1 MYGLHVPDPGK
12 PFHIVFPMSFQ
23 DEPRSAKRIAL
34 PDFDI
39 TAAEVQQLL
48 ADPSGHGLSNYLMD
62 HASHFVTTG
71 GNLRTPFRILWYAEN
86 LGLTREVFTGQHKD
100 SQIVRL
106 RDILDQINRSN
117 ELNGKRSVSI
127 STVLNGLSPMAKTLL
142 NGFKVKVLVNRQDE
156 TIKLLS
162 EAFAA
167 NLYSNMRADAARV
180 FKRYT
185 EINQQAEAVGVD
197 TEKLMLSNRDVAE
210 FLLSAPKLKEPV
222 YTANSSEA

>member
-1 MYGLHVPDPGK
+1 
-12 PFHIVFPMSFQ
+12 MSFQ
-23 DEPRSAKRIAL
+23 DEPRSAQRIQL

-48 ADPSGHGLSNYLMD
+48 ADPSGHGLSNYLIE

-86 LGLTREVFTGQHKD
+86 LGLTREVFSGQHKD
-100 SQIVRL
+100 SQVVRL

-117 ELNGKRSVSI
+117 ELNGKRSVNI

-167 NLYSNMRADAARV
+167 NLFSNMRADAERV
-180 FKRYT
+180 FKRYADVT
-185 EINQQAEAVGVD
+185 E
-197 TEKLMLSNRDVAE
+197 R
-210 FLLSAPKLKEPV
+210 
-222 YTANSSEA
+222 SE

>member
-1 MYGLHVPDPGK
+1 
-12 PFHIVFPMSFQ
+12 MSFQ

-48 ADPSGHGLSNYLMD
+48 ADPTGHGLSNYLLE
-62 HASHFVTTG
+62 HAAHFVTTG
-71 GNLRTPFRILWYAEN
+71 GALRTPYRILWYAEN
-86 LGLTREVFTGQHKD
+86 LGLTREVFSGQHRD
-100 SQIVRL
+100 SQAVRL
-106 RDILDQINRSN
+106 RDILDQVNRSN

-142 NGFKVKVLVNRQDE
+142 NGFKIKVLINRQDE

-167 NLYSNMRADAARV
+167 NMFSNMKADAERV
-180 FKRYT
+180 FKRYADVF
-185 EINQQAEAVGVD
+185 EQAKAVGVD
-197 TEKLMLSNRDVAE
+197 
-210 FLLSAPKLKEPV
+210 PKGLIAGTHVERLV
-222 YTANSSEA
+222 LTAAGDN

>member
-1 MYGLHVPDPGK
+1 
-12 PFHIVFPMSFQ
+12 MSFQ
-23 DEPRSAKRIAL
+23 DEPRSAQRVTL

-48 ADPSGHGLSNYLMD
+48 ANPSGHGLSNYLME

-86 LGLTREVFTGQHKD
+86 LGLTREVFSGQHKD
-100 SQIVRL
+100 SQVVRL

-167 NLYSNMRADAARV
+167 NLFSNMRADAERV
-180 FKRYT
+180 FKRYADVT
-185 EINQQAEAVGVD
+185 EQANAVGVD
-197 TEKLMLSNRDVAE
+197 TKGLIAASPEVTRFILA
-210 FLLSAPKLKEPV
+210 
-222 YTANSSEA
+222 ANNSEG

>member
-1 MYGLHVPDPGK
+1 
-12 PFHIVFPMSFQ
+12 MSFQ
-23 DEPRSAKRIAL
+23 DEPRNARRAAL

-48 ADPSGHGLSNYLMD
+48 ADESGHGLSNYLD
-62 HASHFVTTG
+62 EHASSFIYSG
-71 GNLRTPFRILWYAEN
+71 GSLKTPFRVLWYAEN
-86 LGLTREVFTGQHKD
+86 LGLTREIFSGQHKD
-100 SQIVRL
+100 SQAVRI

-117 ELNGKRSVSI
+117 ELNGKRPVSI
-127 STVLNGLSPMAKTLL
+127 STVLNALSPMAKTLL
-142 NGFKVKVLVNRQDE
+142 NGFKVKVLINRQDE

-197 TEKLMLSNRDVAE
+197 TEKLMLSNKEVAE
-210 FLLSAPKLKEPV
+210 FLLTAPRSQEPV
-222 YTANSSEA
+222 YAANSAKN